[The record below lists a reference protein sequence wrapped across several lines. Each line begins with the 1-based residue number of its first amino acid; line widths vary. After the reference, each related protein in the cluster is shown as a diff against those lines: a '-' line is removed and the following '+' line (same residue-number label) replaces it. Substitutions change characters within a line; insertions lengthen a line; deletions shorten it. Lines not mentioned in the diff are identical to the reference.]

1 VTKRASP
8 LASSSS
14 TEPDR
19 HVVGRLGRPHGLDGF
34 LGLYVDE
41 DDLAS
46 LEPGSLVYLG
56 DETHLVKAVRRTDRG
71 FQIAFEDVT
80 DRDAAEEVRGSIVA
94 VAQRRPLLEDEFWP
108 EQLIGLAVLDESGN
122 EIGAVEAVL
131 SGPGQDRLRVKG
143 AHGVFEV
150 PFVDALVPAVDL
162 KRGRIEIVA
171 IPGLIDDSG

>member
-19 HVVGRLGRPHGLDGF
+19 HVIGRLGRPHGLDGF

-80 DRDAAEEVRGSIVA
+80 DRDAAEEVRGVTVA
-94 VAQRRPLLEDEFWP
+94 VAQRRPLVEGEFWP
-108 EQLIGLAVLDESGN
+108 DQLVGLLVFDEAGT
-122 EIGAVEAVL
+122 EIGVVEDVL
-131 SGPGQDRLRVKG
+131 TGPGQDRLQVRG
-143 AHGVFEV
+143 AEGVFEV
-150 PFVDALVPAVDL
+150 PFVDALVPVVDL
-162 KRGRIEIVA
+162 EEGRVVIVA
-171 IPGLIDDSG
+171 IPGLID